1 MMNEQKDLMEVA
13 RLWRET
19 GWLTAV
25 IGGAGMT
32 ARLLANP
39 IQGTPWDSIRRILMA
54 AIVSTIA
61 WFIVEQIDGLS
72 SLVKAI
78 TYGVAGVVAPELLE
92 GVTTLAKRYAK
103 NPGKLVKK

>member
-1 MMNEQKDLMEVA
+1 MNESKDLMEVA
-13 RLWRET
+13 KVWKET

-39 IQGTPWDSIRRILMA
+39 IKGTAWDSIRRILMA

-61 WFIVEQIDGLS
+61 WFIVEQIEVS

-78 TYGVAGVVAPELLE
+78 TYGVAGVVSPEIIDGLIS
-92 GVTTLAKRYAK
+92 LAQKYAK
-103 NPGKLVKK
+103 NPSKLLKK

>member
-1 MMNEQKDLMEVA
+1 MNESKDLMEVA
-13 RLWRET
+13 KVWKET

-39 IQGTPWDSIRRILMA
+39 IKGTAWDSIRRILMA

-61 WFIVEQIDGLS
+61 WFIVEQIEVS

-78 TYGVAGVVAPELLE
+78 TYGVAGVVSPEIIDGL
-92 GVTTLAKRYAK
+92 TSLAQKYAK
-103 NPGKLVKK
+103 NPGKLLKK

>member
-1 MMNEQKDLMEVA
+1 MNESKDLMEVA
-13 RLWRET
+13 KVWKET

-39 IQGTPWDSIRRILMA
+39 IKGTAWDSIRRILMA
-54 AIVSTIA
+54 AIVSTLA
-61 WFIVEQIDGLS
+61 WFIVEQIEVS

-78 TYGVAGVVAPELLE
+78 TYGVAGVVSPEIIDGL
-92 GVTTLAKRYAK
+92 TSLAQKYAK
-103 NPGKLVKK
+103 NPGKLLKK

>member
-1 MMNEQKDLMEVA
+1 MNESKDLMEVA
-13 RLWRET
+13 KVWKET

-39 IQGTPWDSIRRILMA
+39 IKGTAWDSIRRILMA

-61 WFIVEQIDGLS
+61 WFIVEQIEVS

-78 TYGVAGVVAPELLE
+78 TYGVAGVVSPEILDGL
-92 GVTTLAKRYAK
+92 TSLAQKYAK
-103 NPGKLVKK
+103 NPGKLLKK

>member
-1 MMNEQKDLMEVA
+1 MNESKDLMEVA
-13 RLWRET
+13 KVWKET
-19 GWLTAV
+19 GWLTAI

-39 IQGTPWDSIRRILMA
+39 IKGTAWDSVRRILMA

-61 WFIVEQIDGLS
+61 WFIVEQIEVS

-78 TYGVAGVVAPELLE
+78 TYGVAGVVSPEIIDGL
-92 GVTTLAKRYAK
+92 TSLAQKYAK
-103 NPGKLVKK
+103 NPGKLLKK

>member
-1 MMNEQKDLMEVA
+1 MNESKDLMEVA
-13 RLWRET
+13 KVWKET

-39 IQGTPWDSIRRILMA
+39 IKGTAWDSIRRILMA

-61 WFIVEQIDGLS
+61 WFVVEQIEVS

-78 TYGVAGVVAPELLE
+78 TYGVAGVISPEIIDGL
-92 GVTTLAKRYAK
+92 TSLAQKYAK
-103 NPGKLVKK
+103 NPGKLLKK

>member
-1 MMNEQKDLMEVA
+1 MNEHKDLMEVA
-13 RLWRET
+13 KVWKET

-39 IQGTPWDSIRRILMA
+39 IQGSIWDSVRRILMA

-61 WFIVEQIDGLS
+61 WFIVEQIEVS

-78 TYGVAGVVAPELLE
+78 TYGVAGVISPEIIDGL
-92 GVTTLAKRYAK
+92 TTLAKKYSK

>member
-1 MMNEQKDLMEVA
+1 MNEHKDLMEVA
-13 RLWRET
+13 KVWKET

-32 ARLLANP
+32 DRLLANP
-39 IQGTPWDSIRRILMA
+39 IKGTPWDSVRRILMA

-61 WFIVEQIDGLS
+61 WFIVEQIEVS

-78 TYGVAGVVAPELLE
+78 TYGVAGVISPEIIDGL
-92 GVTTLAKRYAK
+92 TTLAKRYSK
-103 NPGKLVKK
+103 NPGKLIKK

>member
-1 MMNEQKDLMEVA
+1 MNEPKNLMEVA
-13 RLWRET
+13 ELWKET

-39 IQGTPWDSIRRILMA
+39 IQCTPWDSVRRILMA

-61 WFIVEQIDGLS
+61 WFIVEQIEVS

-78 TYGVAGVVAPELLE
+78 TYGVAGVVSPEIIDGL
-92 GVTTLAKRYAK
+92 TNLAKKYSK
-103 NPGKLVKK
+103 NPSKLLKK

>member
-1 MMNEQKDLMEVA
+1 MNEPKDLMEVA
-13 RLWRET
+13 KLWRET

-39 IQGTPWDSIRRILMA
+39 IKGTAWDSIRRILMA

-61 WFIVEQIDGLS
+61 WVVVEQVEVS
-72 SLVKAI
+72 SLIKAI
-78 TYGVAGVVAPELLE
+78 TYGVAGVVAPEVLDAL
-92 GVTTLAKRYAK
+92 TLLAKKYSK
-103 NPGKLVKK
+103 NPGKLLKK

>member
-1 MMNEQKDLMEVA
+1 MNESKDLMEVA
-13 RLWRET
+13 KVWKET
-19 GWLTAV
+19 GCLTAV

-39 IQGTPWDSIRRILMA
+39 IKGTAWDSIRRILMA

-61 WFIVEQIDGLS
+61 WFIVEQIEVS

-78 TYGVAGVVAPELLE
+78 TYGVAGVVSPEIIDGL
-92 GVTTLAKRYAK
+92 TSLAQKYAK
-103 NPGKLVKK
+103 NPGKLLKK

>member
-1 MMNEQKDLMEVA
+1 MNEQKDLMEVA
-13 RLWRET
+13 RLWKET

-39 IQGTPWDSIRRILMA
+39 IKGSVWDSIRRVVMA

-61 WFIVEQIDGLS
+61 WFIVEQIEVS

-78 TYGVAGVVAPELLE
+78 TYGVAGVVSPEIIDGL
-92 GVTTLAKRYAK
+92 TTLAQKYAK
-103 NPGKLVKK
+103 NPGKLISKK

>member
-1 MMNEQKDLMEVA
+1 MNEPKDLMEVA
-13 RLWRET
+13 KLWKET

-39 IQGTPWDSIRRILMA
+39 IQGTTWDSIRRILMA

-61 WFIVEQIDGLS
+61 WFVVEQIEVS

-78 TYGVAGVVAPELLE
+78 TYGVVGVISPEIIDGL
-92 GVTTLAKRYAK
+92 TSLAKKYSK
-103 NPGKLVKK
+103 NPGKLLKK